1 MSATADLR
9 SEHVGVGRMLD
20 IMDAMA
26 GCVRTGTPLD
36 TSDLAQMVEF
46 LRVFVDQCH
55 HTKEE
60 ELLFPA
66 MRAANRESTEET
78 IVILRADHAKGRE
91 AVAWIATAAQ
101 RLAEGDESA
110 STELADVISG
120 YSRLLRAH
128 ILREEADCFDAA
140 DHELP
145 MAVQDELNAGY
156 ERIERDVVGEGVH
169 EAFHALLDR
178 LSQAYHV

>member
-1 MSATADLR
+1 
-9 SEHVGVGRMLD
+9 MLD

-26 GCVRTGTPLD
+26 GCARADTPPD
-36 TSDLAQMVEF
+36 ASDLAQTIEF
-46 LRVFVDQCH
+46 LHVFVDQCH

-66 MRAANRESTEET
+66 IRAAKMTSTEKT
-78 IVILRADHAKGRE
+78 IVTLLADHAQGRE
-91 AVAWIATAAQ
+91 AVARITEATQ

-110 STELADVISG
+110 SAELADAMSG
-120 YSRLLRAH
+120 YTRLLHTH
-128 ILREEADCFDAA
+128 IRREEKDCFGAA
-140 DHELP
+140 DRELP
-145 MAVQDELNAGY
+145 TAVQDELVVGY

-169 EAFHALLDR
+169 EGFHALLDR